1 MTQGYPIMG
10 PGEMNPRIGR
20 NTREAEASE
29 GQGQPICLGKCICP
43 EACRVQAHW
52 LGKDRV
58 SRGQS
63 QGVLSGERALSRG
76 SGIGKGQEERKQVY
90 SKNSK

>member
-63 QGVLSGERALSRG
+63 QGVLSGERRKPEAWSWTLG
-76 SGIGKGQEERKQVY
+76 SLDSA
-90 SKNSK
+90 SKKWLPVS